1 MDQIARRTYKVKNF
15 NGDNYLSR
23 EEVNTFIKPKITKK
37 LDTKKP
43 PPPHVKKKVQ
53 VHKFH
58 IKIIYLIRYLGV
70 G

>member
-1 MDQIARRTYKVKNF
+1 MDQIARRTYKVKDF

-43 PPPHVKKKVQ
+43 LPPHVKKKSTGPQ
-53 VHKFH
+53 
-58 IKIIYLIRYLGV
+58 I
-70 G
+70 